1 VTTEKVVM
9 VRESTY
15 RDLCE
20 ALAGTLRLMSS
31 GLYRDSAGM
40 KPSAHPAFDE
50 ANAVL
55 AKAEREGRT

>member
-1 VTTEKVVM
+1 MKTEKVVM

-15 RDLCE
+15 RDLRE
-20 ALAGTLRLMSS
+20 ALANMLRIMGS

-40 KPSAHPAFDE
+40 KPSTHPAFDE

-55 AKAEREGRT
+55 AKAEREGRS